1 MGATDHTSRK
11 HALLSASGASRWLNC
26 TPSARLEEKFDESA
40 PSVYAAEGT
49 LAHEFGDINLRF
61 HNGEINK
68 RTLNKELKRLR
79 KDKLYTDEMEEQV
92 AKYVIIAIESLNMA
106 KQVDPGAIM
115 LIEERFDFSHL
126 IEMGFGTSDTT
137 IIGGNTLLIIDLK
150 YGKGIRVEAED
161 NPQLK
166 LYASGALQA
175 LGLSYDI
182 HTVKMAIVQPR
193 LDHISTAEMSAD
205 DLIEWGE
212 TIVKPKALIA
222 YKGEGEQKPG
232 DWCKWCKVKAVC
244 VALADKNMELAK
256 HEFRDPQILT
266 DEALLEVYKAQPML
280 IDWAKAVA
288 EHLLTEALNGKKW
301 DGYKVV
307 EGRSNR
313 KWLDEKEVYIKL
325 SREGFKHGD
334 CVTEKVKG
342 IGKIEK
348 LVGKKEFFPLLGDQ
362 VIKPPGAPTLVLES
376 DKRAAMGNDQA
387 KEDFAECD
395 SAIKGHSEYKNFKK
409 LFPKS

>member
-1 MGATDHTSRK
+1 MEATNHTARK

-40 PSVYAAEGT
+40 PSVFAAEGT

-61 HNGEINK
+61 HNGEVNK

-92 AKYVIIAIESLNMA
+92 AKYVTICIESFNVA
-106 KQVDPGAIM
+106 KQFDPGAIM

-126 IEMGFGTSDTT
+126 VEGGFGTGDFT
-137 IIGGNTLLIIDLK
+137 IIGGNKLLIIDLK
-150 YGKGIRVEAED
+150 YGKGIRVEADD

-166 LYASGALQA
+166 LYASGALRA
-175 LGLSYDI
+175 LELSYDI
-182 HTVKMAIVQPR
+182 QTVKMAIVQPR
-193 LDHISTAEMSAD
+193 LDHTSTFEMSVE

-232 DWCKWCKVKAVC
+232 DWCKWCKVKAMC
-244 VALADKNMELAK
+244 SALAEENMKLAK
-256 HEFRDPQILT
+256 YEFQDPQ
-266 DEALLEVYKAQPML
+266 LLADDQLLDIYKQQPML
-280 IDWAKAVA
+280 VDWANAVA
-288 EHLLTEALNGKKW
+288 KHLLTEALNGKKW

-313 KWLDEKEVYIKL
+313 KWLDENRVITLLDKNEFECTAYLTTKL
-325 SREGFKHGD
+325 N
-334 CVTEKVKG
+334 G
-342 IGKIEK
+342 IGKVEK
-348 LVGKKEFFPLLGDQ
+348 LVGKSAFTLLLGDQ
-362 VIKPPGAPTLVLES
+362 VIKPPGAPTLVPET

-387 KEDFAECD
+387 KEDFAE
-395 SAIKGHSEYKNFKK
+395 
-409 LFPKS
+409 